1 MQIFAPAFFQGVY
14 SLPAVY
20 GDRFDNREGMESY
33 MKITFDP
40 NIKQTPGY
48 RDTEAP
54 RGSRSAR
61 EGCQAY
67 RTELYGGVE
76 REWEQTGAVKKNKG
90 KNAQDIQAA
99 AEGADITQYQNL
111 MTVMSHTL
119 SQEDY
124 AQLEKDGFRLED
136 VDPQAA
142 VTILDK
148 IKAELA
154 RSGQNIVGYTDDLDP
169 EMLAEALGSSGL
181 ARAITE
187 SFREADIPATEE
199 NIEGA
204 AAAVRMAS
212 ELAAP
217 KSGET
222 RYMIDNGLEPEIQDL
237 YLAENSG
244 AAQATGRGPRYYAD
258 GIEGYYSEAAEVK
271 DEEALTGQVER
282 ALSRMEL
289 EDTEQNRAAALWLVE
304 NGLPLN
310 EENLAAYR
318 ELASVKFPVS
328 QELAARAA
336 ARAIAE
342 GKEPARGNL
351 AQEQSIYEKA
361 VSVLERYSSVETE
374 EGLDVTARR
383 RLEEIR
389 LRMTAEVN
397 VKLLRSGFSIDTA
410 PMEELIGALKKAEQ
424 EIARQYFP
432 GEENALE
439 KYEQYRDTQRAVEE
453 IPALPAQ
460 ILGAWAAETGAR
472 TEGPIPQEISGGAA
486 DTAKDTLGDFY
497 REGAELRETYRKAGE
512 TYEALMT
519 APRSDMGDSIRKAFA
534 NVDDILRDLGL
545 GCTEENR
552 KAVRILGYNRME
564 INTENLEMVQ
574 KAETQVRQVVEKM
587 TPAATL
593 RMIRDGV
600 NPLEKSFEELQ
611 EYFAALPEE
620 YEEQADSYSRF
631 LYGLER
637 NQEIT
642 QEERDAYVGVYRLL
656 HQVEKSDGAAVGSL
670 VNIGA
675 ELNFTNLLSA
685 VRTSRA
691 RHMNVLVNEELGT
704 VSELLEKG
712 VSISE
717 QIASGY
723 GDTWN
728 NMLTDVSQS
737 EEAQREYRQQALET
751 FRQASQADTAA
762 GAMLERGEIPVTAGN
777 LVAAQ
782 ALQSDGFDLFSRW
795 GKKNRDREERNSSEI
810 VAETESGSA
819 DTGFVARQAAAETVS
834 DIEQVWETLA
844 DRDSFREGYGT
855 LMEGLSRELEGATIE
870 ASNYVDVRSLR
881 LLHRQL
887 TIAGRL
893 AQQEEYHVPVDIG
906 GELTAVHLTIRQQE
920 NGKGRVSVSMDLQ
933 DAGPVEALLQVRDGK
948 LSGYFT
954 GNGEETVTKLKSAAD
969 IFSNHISESWEV
981 EGIRTVDGMNGGT
994 SFLDESPEPGAT
1006 AGSNELY
1013 QVAKEFL
1020 TAVKTV
1026 FSRTE

>member
-1 MQIFAPAFFQGVY
+1 MHPPIFTKLICLRIWNG
-14 SLPAVY
+14 L
-20 GDRFDNREGMESY
+20 DNREGMETY
-33 MKITFDP
+33 MKITFDS
-40 NIKQTPGY
+40 NIQQTPGY
-48 RDTEAP
+48 RETDAP
-54 RGSRSAR
+54 KASRRAQ
-61 EGCQAY
+61 EGCSAY

-76 REWEQTGAVKKNKG
+76 REWEQTAAKKNKA
-90 KNAQDIQAA
+90 KNTQDIQAA
-99 AEGADITQYQNL
+99 AEGANITQYQNL

-136 VDPQAA
+136 MDPQTA

-154 RSGQNIVGYTDDLDP
+154 RSGQHIVGYTDDLDP
-169 EMLAEALGSSGL
+169 EVLAEALGSSGL

-199 NIEGA
+199 NIHGA
-204 AAAVRMAS
+204 AQAVEMAS
-212 ELAAP
+212 GLDAP
-217 KSGET
+217 ENGET

-244 AAQATGRGPRYYAD
+244 ADQGSGRGPRYYAD
-258 GIEGYYSEAAEVK
+258 DIGGYFSEAAGVENP
-271 DEEALTGQVER
+271 EALTGQVER

-289 EDTEQNRAAALWLVE
+289 EDTEQNRAAAMWLVE

-310 EENLAAYR
+310 EENMAAYQK
-318 ELASVKFPVS
+318 LASVEFPVS
-328 QELAARAA
+328 RERAARAA
-336 ARAIAE
+336 AQAIAE

-361 VSVLERYSSVETE
+361 AAALEHYTSGQAE

-397 VKLLRSGFSIDTA
+397 VRLLRSGFSIDTA

-432 GEENALE
+432 EEENALA
-439 KYEQYRDTQRAVEE
+439 KYEQYRDARRVVED
-453 IPALPAQ
+453 IPTLPAQ
-460 ILGAWAAETGAR
+460 ILGTWAAETAG
-472 TEGPIPQEISGGAA
+472 GPAVQHSETSGGASDA
-486 DTAKDTLGDFY
+486 AEDTLGRFY
-497 REGAELRETYRKAGE
+497 EEGAALRETYQKAGE

-534 NVDDILRDLGL
+534 NVDDILKDLGL
-545 GCTEENR
+545 DCTEENR

-564 INTENLEMVQ
+564 ITADNLSMVRN
-574 KAETQVRQVVEKM
+574 ADARVREIVEKM

-611 EYFAALPEE
+611 EYFDALPEE
-620 YEEQADSYSRF
+620 FEKQADSYSRF

-637 NQEIT
+637 GKEIT

-656 HQVEKSDGAAVGSL
+656 HQVEKSDGAAVGTL
-670 VNIGA
+670 VNTGA
-675 ELNFTNLLSA
+675 ELNFSNLLSA
-685 VRTSRA
+685 VRTSKAKR
-691 RHMNVLVNEELGT
+691 VDVKINEEYGA
-704 VSELLEKG
+704 VSELVEKG

-723 GDTWN
+723 GGTWN
-728 NMLTDVSQS
+728 NILTEVSQS
-737 EEAQREYRQQALET
+737 EEAQQEYRRQNLES
-751 FRQASQADTAA
+751 FRQAARADSGAA
-762 GAMLERGEIPVTAGN
+762 ALLERGEIPVTAGN

-782 ALQSDGFDLFSRW
+782 ALQTDSSVLFSRW
-795 GKKNRDREERNSSEI
+795 DRRSAARTASGKENASKAAPEANRRADGFDP
-810 VAETESGSA
+810 AEGQP
-819 DTGFVARQAAAETVS
+819 GAETVTN
-834 DIEQVWETLA
+834 IEQVWETLA
-844 DRDSFREGYGT
+844 DKDSFREGYGA
-855 LMEGLSRELEGATIE
+855 LMENLTRELEGSTLE
-870 ASNYVDVRSLR
+870 AASYVDVKSLR

-887 TIAGRL
+887 NIAGQL
-893 AQQEEYHVPVDIG
+893 AQQEEYHVPVEIA
-906 GELTAVHLTIRQQE
+906 GELTTVHLTIRQQE
-920 NGKGRVSVSMDLQ
+920 SGRGRVSVSMDVE
-933 DAGPVEALLQVRDGK
+933 DAGPVEGHFQVRDGK

-969 IFSNHISESWEV
+969 IFSDHISENLEV
-981 EGIRTVDGMNGGT
+981 EEIRTVDGLTGKAA
-994 SFLDESPEPGAT
+994 FPDEQPEYGRAV
-1006 AGSNELY
+1006 GSNELY
-1013 QVAKEFL
+1013 QAAKEFL